1 MKTREDVL
9 SFLKKTGTYYLATN
23 DGDQPRVRPFGTIN
37 EFDGSLYI
45 QTGKCKSVSKQLHAD
60 PKLEICAF
68 DGETWLRV
76 KAEAEEDDR
85 REARKSM
92 LDAYPELRK
101 MYNEDDGN
109 TEVFRLK
116 NATAIFS
123 SFTAAPETVIF

>member
-23 DGDQPRVRPFGTIN
+23 DGVQPRVRPFGTIN

-76 KAEAEEDDR
+76 TAEAEEDDR